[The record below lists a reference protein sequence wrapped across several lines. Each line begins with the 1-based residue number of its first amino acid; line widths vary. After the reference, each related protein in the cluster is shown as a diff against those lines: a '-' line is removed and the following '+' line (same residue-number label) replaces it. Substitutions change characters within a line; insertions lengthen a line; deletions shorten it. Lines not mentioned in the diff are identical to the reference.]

1 MTPRLSVSL
10 GAGGAEVQ
18 EDTREKGRR
27 QSPFLEAPADETGG
41 LPVPSISPLYNIE
54 VREQRRVEDSQAV

>member
-1 MTPRLSVSL
+1 M
-10 GAGGAEVQ
+10 Q

-27 QSPFLEAPADETGG
+27 QSPFLEAPADETGA